1 MSALELKIPP
11 LAVTLIAGTA
21 MWCLDRVMPGPAIAS
36 RWSVPIGTL
45 LGAAGAVFC
54 LLGIAGF
61 RRRKTTVDPFRPHN
75 STALVVG
82 GIYRYSRNPM
92 YVGFGLFLAA
102 WGVYLQS
109 FAALTILPGYVWF
122 LQRFQ
127 ILPEERALRNL
138 FGAEYR
144 EYRRRVRRW
153 L

>member
-1 MSALELKIPP
+1 MSAFELKIPP
-11 LAVTLIAGTA
+11 LAATIIAGAA
-21 MWCLDRVMPGPAIAS
+21 MWCLDRVLPGPAIAS
-36 RWSVPIGTL
+36 RWSVPIATL

-54 LLGIAGF
+54 LLGIARF
-61 RRRKTTVDPFRPHN
+61 RRRETTVDPFRPHN
-75 STALVVG
+75 STALVVE

-92 YVGFGLFLAA
+92 YVGFVLFLAA

-109 FAALTILPGYVWF
+109 LAALAILPGYGWF

-127 ILPEERALRNL
+127 ILPEERALGKL